1 MIRAYIYLNSVVPLN
16 DIYINKILE
25 LLNNCDNDNDWI
37 NIEYSKVN
45 YKRFNLLNHKLM
57 YTELI
62 FI

>member
-25 LLNNCDNDNDWI
+25 LLNNCNNDNNWI

-45 YKRFNLLNHKLM
+45 YKRFNKLNHKLM

>member
-25 LLNNCDNDNDWI
+25 LLNNCNNDNDWI